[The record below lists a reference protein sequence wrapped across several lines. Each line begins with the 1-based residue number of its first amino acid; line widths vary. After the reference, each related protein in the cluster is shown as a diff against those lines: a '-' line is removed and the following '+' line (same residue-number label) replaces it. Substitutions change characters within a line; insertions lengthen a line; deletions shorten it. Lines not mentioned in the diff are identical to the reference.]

1 MTRTFGI
8 EIEAY
13 GNSTAN
19 VAAKLNAA
27 GISCRVDGYYNH
39 EARSYWKIVSDGSLR
54 NDRGNNRN
62 CYEIVSPILQGE
74 EGLRQVRV
82 VMQVLQRIGA
92 KVNRSCGMHVH
103 VGAAGLDVRAFKRIA
118 KAFLVYEPFFDSV
131 VSPERQRSNAHYT
144 RSNVQALSHQG
155 EAYSTTFQRGGFD
168 EKSIR
173 IALTKLDECDTVS
186 QVIATMSPN
195 RSMKLNMTAI
205 NRHGTLEFR
214 QHHGAICP
222 VAASEWIKLI
232 LAFVERSKDLK
243 EVEGYGATPKPGQLA
258 KSFYSRHKLSP
269 ETIAHFEARRARFE
283 QVVTAA

>member
-39 EARSYWKIVSDGSLR
+39 EARSYWKIVTDGSLR

-82 VMQVLQRIGA
+82 VMQTLQRIGA

-118 KAFLVYEPFFDSV
+118 KAFLVFEPFFDSV
-131 VSPERQRSNAHYT
+131 VAPERQRSNAHYT

-155 EAYSTTFQRGGFD
+155 EPYQPNFQRGGFD
-168 EKSIR
+168 HKAVQ
-173 IALTKLDECDTVS
+173 IAVTKLDECDTVP
-186 QVIATMSPN
+186 QVIATMSPT
-195 RSMKLNMTAI
+195 RSMKLNMTAV

-232 LAFVERSKDLK
+232 LAFVEGAAAKK
-243 EVEGYGATPKPGQLA
+243 ELRPLHRAPTADEKAA
-258 KSFYSRHKLSP
+258 NFYKRYNLSP
-269 ETIAHFEARRARFE
+269 ETIAHFEARRARFT
-283 QVVTAA
+283 QAA